1 MIQVTGRRA
10 EKAVLILLCLGGKRS
25 STAFRARPALHQ
37 RRHVSRAVNS
47 LSSTAVDVAAEPAR
61 DHRTASSE
69 KVASLRQLSKAVVVA
84 RGKARLFWEGNPL
97 VYGGAVS
104 RVEGGPVA
112 GDVVDVID
120 SSGQFIAWGVYNPD
134 SMYRVR
140 VLAKEGEAAAEARDV
155 RAVVKERLVTARD
168 ARRAIG
174 IPNANTDTY
183 RLVNGEGDRLS
194 GLVVDVF
201 AGVVGVSSSAVWVE
215 TFRADIEGALEQVL
229 GADATEIIWR
239 RSDGR
244 LQQDGWKGNGSGDE
258 DSAAAAAAAGAE
270 ATAAG
275 AGGDGKVAEAA
286 AAAANSAGESPE
298 GAGSEE
304 EGRKVEERR
313 LRSDAPTTV
322 VRELGL
328 EYLVRPQFGQKTGF
342 YCDQRE
348 SRAAVRELSAGKN
361 VLDMFCYSGGF
372 SLNAAAG
379 GALRVTAVDS
389 SQPALEE
396 AEINAARNNLVGLTE
411 FIKDDALKFMK
422 QAKSNGDK
430 YDMVVLD
437 PPKFA
442 PNKKSLPRATS
453 RYKRLNAAALELIAP
468 GGILVTFT
476 CSAAMTQGG
485 GFVGVVQSA
494 AAAARRTIT
503 LLKTVG
509 PAADHVTNPCYPEGA
524 YLTGAFFYVV

>member
-1 MIQVTGRRA
+1 MIQITGRRA
-10 EKAVLILLCLGGKRS
+10 ERALLLLLYLGGKRS
-25 STAFRARPALHQ
+25 GSAFSAFRIRAPVSTPHTPSAVHVCRPT
-37 RRHVSRAVNS
+37 RRA
-47 LSSTAVDVAAEPAR
+47 LSSAAIETAAEPQGLEAR
-61 DHRTASSE
+61 AEDLQPVQGR
-69 KVASLRQLSKAVVVA
+69 KLSKAVVVA
-84 RGKARLFWEGNPL
+84 RGKARLFWDGNPL
-97 VYGGAVS
+97 VYGGAIS
-104 RVEGGPVA
+104 RVEGDPIA

-120 SSGQFIAWGVYNPD
+120 SSGKFIAWGVFNPD

-140 VLAKEGEAAAEARDV
+140 VLAREGESAADSRDV
-155 RAVVKERLVTARD
+155 GAVVKERLLTARD

-174 IPNANTDTY
+174 IPNAKTDTY

-194 GLVVDVF
+194 GLVIDVF

-215 TFRADIEGALEQVL
+215 AFRPEIEAALGEVF
-229 GADATEIIWR
+229 GTDATEIIWR

-244 LQQDGWKGNGSGDE
+244 LQQDGWKGNNSG
-258 DSAAAAAAAGAE
+258 
-270 ATAAG
+270 AG
-275 AGGDGKVAEAA
+275 AGAGAAETTGAGGAEEKLDGEGAKVAA
-286 AAAANSAGESPE
+286 
-298 GAGSEE
+298 
-304 EGRKVEERR
+304 RR

-322 VRELGL
+322 VREHGL
-328 EYLVRPQFGQKTGF
+328 EYEVRPQFGQKTGF

-348 SRAAVRELSAGKN
+348 SREAIRELSKDKN

-372 SLNAAAG
+372 ALNAAAG
-379 GALRVTAVDS
+379 GARRVVAVDS

-396 AEINAARNNLVGLTE
+396 AQVNAARNSLEAVTE
-411 FIKDDALKFMK
+411 FVKDDALSFMK
-422 QAKSNGDK
+422 TAQAKGEK
-430 YDMVVLD
+430 YDVVIVD
-437 PPKFA
+437 PPKLA
-442 PNKKSLPRATS
+442 PNKKALPRATS
-453 RYKRLNAAALELIAP
+453 RYKRLNAAALELVAP

-494 AAAARRTIT
+494 AATAGRTIT